1 MPKHYTRQDQ
11 LFSIK
16 EIERAKL
23 RQLRDELVRE
33 VEGRK
38 RKAEALRRADHDESR
53 WEVYRTGCVPL
64 RGLR

>member
-1 MPKHYTRQDQ
+1 MPKHTNRQDQ

-38 RKAEALRRADHDESR
+38 RKAEALLRAEKDESR
-53 WEVYRTGCVPL
+53 WEVYASRCVPL